1 MTLINEYVSTAS
13 EGACGYE
20 SCQKIWI
27 IFQILT
33 AFGAVCV
40 GSRLVGKILIS
51 IRSVL
56 LQDTA
61 IALALELTFVGL
73 IAYIPGQFV
82 YKYIA
87 GIDLNVHFLNELCC

>member
-1 MTLINEYVSTAS
+1 MAS

-20 SCQKIWI
+20 SCQKMWI
-27 IFQILT
+27 IFQVLT

-40 GSRLVGKILIS
+40 GSRLVGKLLIS

-56 LQDTA
+56 PQDTA
-61 IALALELTFVGL
+61 MSLALELSFVGL
-73 IAYIPGQFV
+73 IAYVPGKFA

-87 GIDLNVHFLNELCC
+87 GLFLSKYVFEIRLFIVDFSKF